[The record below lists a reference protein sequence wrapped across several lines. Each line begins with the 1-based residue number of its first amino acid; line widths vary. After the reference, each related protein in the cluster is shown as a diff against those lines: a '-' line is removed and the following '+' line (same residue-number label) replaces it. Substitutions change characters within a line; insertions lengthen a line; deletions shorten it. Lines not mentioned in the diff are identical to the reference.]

1 LRYFFFVD
9 QTDVV
14 FPVEHI
20 ERPEADV
27 GDFLFVENDERLR
40 IIARR
45 RCIRRERGG

>member
-45 RCIRRERGG
+45 RYIRRGRSG